1 MFDRLQTHF
10 SIIYRTLKK
19 LEICVSVR
27 TFKSIS
33 FWIGNE
39 ILIFERISLTK
50 IKCQSNRTTLV
61 FFEQFRLLMSVIK
74 RFSLHIYIDIQDEIL
89 LERLIND
96 WWSFIQQ
103 IEKINIWIRIS
114 KQISQ
119 ADDQIQKKFANS
131 MTSSYEKFLYTLDI
145 LKRLIG

>member
-1 MFDRLQTHF
+1 
-10 SIIYRTLKK
+10 
-19 LEICVSVR
+19 
-27 TFKSIS
+27 
-33 FWIGNE
+33 
-39 ILIFERISLTK
+39 
-50 IKCQSNRTTLV
+50 
-61 FFEQFRLLMSVIK
+61 MSVIK

-114 KQISQ
+114 KEISQ